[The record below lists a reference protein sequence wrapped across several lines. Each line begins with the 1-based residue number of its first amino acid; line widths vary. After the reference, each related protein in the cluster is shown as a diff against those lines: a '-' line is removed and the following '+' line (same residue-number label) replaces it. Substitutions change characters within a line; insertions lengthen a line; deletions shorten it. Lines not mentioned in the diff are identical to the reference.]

1 MRRTLASL
9 VLAAFTF
16 AAAAFASEARDW
28 DAYGKAITKGKIQ
41 PVAKVQSAT
50 PEGKTVRAFGTVA
63 EVCQAKGCWMN
74 VRDGDTVMRVEFE
87 DYGFFVPMTAAGK
100 KVQMEGIVVD
110 RTLSEA
116 EREHYQAESES
127 GAPIPE
133 RMLVFVAKG
142 VRIQDGGPIPADQQ
156 TRIEGK
162 KSAEQA
168 EESP

>member
-1 MRRTLASL
+1 MRRSIALLA
-9 VLAAFTF
+9 F
-16 AAAAFASEARDW
+16 AALTFGSAAFASEPRDW

-41 PVAKVQSAT
+41 PVAKVQTAT

-74 VRDGDTVMRVEFE
+74 VKDGETVMRVEFE

-100 KVQMEGIVVD
+100 KVQMEGVVVD

-142 VRIQDGGPIPADQQ
+142 VRIQDGGAIPAEQKA
-156 TRIEGK
+156 RIEGK
-162 KSAEQA
+162 KSAEEA
-168 EESP
+168 KDAD